1 MEKWQRTSRNI
12 PERHHSQPRLSSSA
26 RWLAGENAE
35 RRIQGMFG
43 IGFPELIIILAV
55 GLVIFGPGKLPELGE
70 ALGKGIRDFQR
81 AFKQPPQLESPPSP
95 KSPEDSK
102 KPEQDR

>member
-1 MEKWQRTSRNI
+1 MNKGRIYKSRFL
-12 PERHHSQPRLSSSA
+12 PVDS
-26 RWLAGENAE
+26 GV
-35 RRIQGMFG
+35 
-43 IGFPELIIILAV
+43 ILV
-55 GLVIFGPGKLPELGE
+55 VCLVIFGPGKLPEIGQ